1 MCDSLHGYALGRY
14 YYNYYNTPLNSE
26 KYNLLYTN
34 DCWETVKIIDLPENP
49 LNKNINF
56 LKCFA
61 KDTVAFGSS
70 INSNNFYISHS
81 YNGGENWD
89 YRSTDEFKKMTISNM
104 DFVNANLGYAFV
116 SKKLFADIPRTNF
129 FIRTIDGGKSWSKY
143 GEINRVNSPEWYS
156 IRSVDF
162 FDSMNGIAGGNNF
175 DKGIVLRTSDGGF
188 SWEEEILPFNTLK
201 TNLEIPNVFYTEKI
215 AVATMTEIFTYAN
228 FNKQILK
235 TPQFHDIINENALP
249 LDKVNLKWEAIEGAK
264 KYRLK
269 MDTTENPLSGF
280 INDYSLNFNN
290 SLIDTILTDTVFYL
304 MNTDYDVNYKCNVQ
318 ALNEHEV
325 SNWSSQ
331 YYLHTLINDLA
342 VASPEV
348 VYPLYGQNILENSVT
363 IKWTSLIRADK
374 YKLKIYNAE
383 TDEQYY
389 NDYVY
394 DTLYTVTNLEP
405 NTIYLFEITSS
416 IGNISSLYPT
426 KSYFYTFD
434 VLNVGDKIDKS
445 IIDIKIYPQP
455 AKYQININF
464 NNPLIQNGSNQICPI
479 VIYNLLGIKQKEVLM
494 ELINSENNIAIDISE
509 FASGVY
515 YIVINDG
522 TETKKTMF
530 IKN

>member
-1 MCDSLHGYALGRY
+1 
-14 YYNYYNTPLNSE
+14 
-26 KYNLLYTN
+26 
-34 DCWETVKIIDLPENP
+34 
-49 LNKNINF
+49 
-56 LKCFA
+56 
-61 KDTVAFGSS
+61 
-70 INSNNFYISHS
+70 
-81 YNGGENWD
+81 
-89 YRSTDEFKKMTISNM
+89 
-104 DFVNANLGYAFV
+104 
-116 SKKLFADIPRTNF
+116 
-129 FIRTIDGGKSWSKY
+129 
-143 GEINRVNSPEWYS
+143 
-156 IRSVDF
+156 
-162 FDSMNGIAGGNNF
+162 
-175 DKGIVLRTSDGGF
+175 
-188 SWEEEILPFNTLK
+188 
-201 TNLEIPNVFYTEKI
+201 
-215 AVATMTEIFTYAN
+215 
-228 FNKQILK
+228 
-235 TPQFHDIINENALP
+235 
-249 LDKVNLKWEAIEGAK
+249 
-264 KYRLK
+264 
-269 MDTTENPLSGF
+269 
-280 INDYSLNFNN
+280 
-290 SLIDTILTDTVFYL
+290 
-304 MNTDYDVNYKCNVQ
+304 
-318 ALNEHEV
+318 
-325 SNWSSQ
+325 
-331 YYLHTLINDLA
+331 
-342 VASPEV
+342 V